1 MFFIIIHCN
10 SSLGRLFS
18 SCGFG
23 LRVWYWLRNLTSHIS
38 PQFMTLEK
46 DSHILKPCMI
56 TSRTIQHN
64 GDRTYDISFILLIH
78 NEENDQ
84 KVGFGDLKCRNGAQ
98 NRNLHEKLSK
108 TSSVEN
114 FFTLVKVNNQ
124 RSGQSQRLD
133 QRLGI
138 LTWQCD
144 VTLGLTWQ
152 YAKRSRRVEAHDS
165 SIPGAWSACS

>member
-1 MFFIIIHCN
+1 MFFIIIRCN
-10 SSLGRLFS
+10 NSLERLFS

-23 LRVWYWLRNLTSHIS
+23 LRVWFWLRNLTSHIS

-46 DSHILKPCMI
+46 DSHILRPCMI

-98 NRNLHEKLSK
+98 NQNLHEKLSK

-114 FFTLVKVNNQ
+114 FLLWSKSTINGLVKANGLI
-124 RSGQSQRLD
+124 SGS
-133 QRLGI
+133 GY
-138 LTWQCD
+138 WHGS
-144 VTLGLTWQ
+144 VT
-152 YAKRSRRVEAHDS
+152 S
-165 SIPGAWSACS
+165 P

>member
-1 MFFIIIHCN
+1 MFFIIIRCN

-46 DSHILKPCMI
+46 DSHILRSCMI

-98 NRNLHEKLSK
+98 NQNLHEKLSK
-108 TSSVEN
+108 TSSVDN
-114 FFTLVKVNNQ
+114 FLL
-124 RSGQSQRLD
+124 GQSQ
-133 QRLGI
+133 QS
-138 LTWQCD
+138 TVWSKP
-144 VTLGLTWQ
+144 T
-152 YAKRSRRVEAHDS
+152 
-165 SIPGAWSACS
+165 AWSAARDTDMAVWRHPRADVAIR